1 MLIFFFTSCSS
12 SLLSLPTLGLEDSEI
27 NRDLEVLDSEII
39 RDLGIGVLLGE
50 DSDISRDRES
60 GDNAVETDF
69 D

>member
-12 SLLSLPTLGLEDSEI
+12 SLLSFCLGLDSEI
-27 NRDLEVLDSEII
+27 SLDLEVLDSEII
-39 RDLGIGVLLGE
+39 RDLAGIGVLLGD
-50 DSDISRDRES
+50 DSDISLDRES